1 MEGVAKLSVE
11 DRSLV
16 WIWTRSLVDWVRMS
30 LWTWLP

>member
-1 MEGVAKLSVE
+1 VE

-16 WIWTRSLVDWVRMS
+16 WIWTRSLLDWVRMS